1 MVPVQVKKM
10 EKMALSGLLDLPE
23 RVLLVLDCIWDGL

>member
-1 MVPVQVKKM
+1 LMVPVLAQKM

-23 RVLLVLDCIWDGL
+23 RVLLILGLY